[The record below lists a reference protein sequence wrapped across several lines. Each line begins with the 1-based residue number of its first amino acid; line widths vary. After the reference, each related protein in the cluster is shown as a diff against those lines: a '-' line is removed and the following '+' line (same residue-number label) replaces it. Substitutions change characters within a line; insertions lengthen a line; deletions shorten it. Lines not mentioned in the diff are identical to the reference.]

1 MPLSTFRKDA
11 RAPCQAV
18 DRFPLDASKHLAPIG
33 IDAYKHVEKL
43 WKKRLVGGLAP
54 RSGPLIYRLA
64 QQQQWQFLL
73 ACGVAGHCLHG
84 NHAALASVSQEAPK
98 QCGLSPP
105 QEPNQLPSA
114 T

>member
-1 MPLSTFRKDA
+1 M
-11 RAPCQAV
+11 V
-18 DRFPLDASKHLAPIG
+18 PIG

-43 WKKRLVGGLAP
+43 WEKALGGWIGSSFRTSDQSVGAPAAMAIPAGLW
-54 RSGPLIYRLA
+54 S
-64 QQQQWQFLL
+64 
-73 ACGVAGHCLHG
+73 AGHCLHG

-98 QCGLSPP
+98 QCGLSPL